1 MEDKKFEDFC
11 KSTVP
16 AFFSLVCLIVLFAI
30 MFLFGS
36 CDNKYKREN
45 ERLRE
50 ELARVQQYVPLQRDT
65 IHDSV
70 EIITQKVIEVEKI
83 KEVLSKEDKQLIK
96 DLGIKVRDLEALQKI
111 GMETRNT
118 VFLQAKDS
126 TNNDSTANDTL
137 FYKDAWTDL
146 EYYQRERKLS
156 LKTWDSL
163 AIAMDGIVRKKFL
176 FFRLGVKGYRLK
188 TVNFNP
194 NSTIRSNTFVKKG
207 RK

>member
-1 MEDKKFEDFC
+1 MKKHLDG
-11 KSTVP
+11 
-16 AFFSLVCLIVLFAI
+16 LFALI
-30 MFLFGS
+30 AFLVFMAVVILLTS
-36 CDNKYKREN
+36 CDRELRK
-45 ERLRE
+45 EIESLRE
-50 ELARVQQYVPLQRDT
+50 ELAKQQQYVPLQRDT
-65 IHDSV
+65 IRDSIEV
-70 EIITQKVIEVEKI
+70 VTQKVIEVQKI
-83 KEVLSKEDKQLIK
+83 KEVLTKEDKQLIK

-111 GMETRNT
+111 GMETRDT
-118 VFLQAKDS
+118 VFLQAK
-126 TNNDSTANDTL
+126 DSTANDTL

-156 LKTWDSL
+156 LRTRDSI

-176 FFRLGVKGYRLK
+176 FFRWGVKGYMLK

>member
-1 MEDKKFEDFC
+1 MR
-11 KSTVP
+11 KSFDIIIGWSIFVFI
-16 AFFSLVCLIVLFAI
+16 ALILC
-30 MFLFGS
+30 S
-36 CDNKYKREN
+36 CDRELKREN

-50 ELARVQQYVPLQRDT
+50 ELARQQQYVPLQMDT

-70 EIITQKVIEVEKI
+70 KVVTQKVVEVEKI
-83 KEVLSKEDKQLIK
+83 KEVLSKEDRQLIK
-96 DLGIKVRDLEALQKI
+96 DLGMKVKELESLQKI

-126 TNNDSTANDTL
+126 AANDTL

-156 LKTWDSL
+156 LRTRDSI

-176 FFRLGVKGYRLK
+176 FFRWGVKGYRLK
-188 TVNFNP
+188 VVNFNP

>member
-11 KSTVP
+11 KSAVP
-16 AFFSLVCLIVLFAI
+16 AFFSLLIAI
-30 MFLFGS
+30 LILFGS

-50 ELARVQQYVPLQRDT
+50 ELAKQQQYVPLQRDT
-65 IHDSV
+65 IRDSIEV
-70 EIITQKVIEVEKI
+70 VTQKVVEVERI
-83 KEVLSKEDKQLIK
+83 KEMLSKEDKQLIK

-111 GMETRNT
+111 GMETRDT
-118 VFLQAKDS
+118 VFLQA
-126 TNNDSTANDTL
+126 NDSADNDTL

-156 LKTWDSL
+156 LRTRDSI

-176 FFRLGVKGYRLK
+176 FFRWGVKGYRLK

-194 NSTIRSNTFVKKG
+194 NSTIRSNTFVRKG